1 MHTMN
6 LLSTPPV
13 GQPALLFVW
22 EHLVNFVAS
31 LAVYP
36 AGKRVLSVLALT
48 GTALVVNSAAQ
59 DFGTAQNKRGAV
71 VKTYHDRGEFDGVVL
86 VAEGDAIKFLGAFGT
101 AGPDEE
107 APAMTPQTVFPICSV
122 TKQFTAVLILQLVD
136 AGKLRLESTLGE
148 ALPEF
153 RTDDAGRAVT
163 VRQLLCH
170 SSGLPSLEE
179 ALPEVDGVEGFYRL
193 TDLDFTLPLSVLQ
206 KYLRGPMRFAS
217 GSRFDY
223 NNADYWVLGT
233 LIEKLS
239 GKSYAALLDEHI
251 LKPLGMAHSGLCAPG
266 LALPPG
272 TALGKVKEPGN
283 GTLRPAPVL
292 RLENFWAA
300 GAMYSTAEDL
310 LRWDVALDTG
320 KLLSPTMQAAMF
332 TADPKLGFVAL
343 SSWVYRTAIPGAA
356 EKVLLVERQGEI
368 GAFHALSLRLPEK
381 HGHILLLSNLDVADL
396 NSTYMKKGLPYELMR
411 SFFPEEAEQKAAVQ

>member
-1 MHTMN
+1 MN
-6 LLSTPPV
+6 HLSSPLV
-13 GQPALLFVW
+13 RQPTLHPAW
-22 EHLVNFVAS
+22 EHLVKSSAW
-31 LAVYP
+31 LALHP
-36 AGKRVLSVLALT
+36 AVRRLLLLPTLMGTVLATSLT
-48 GTALVVNSAAQ
+48 AQ
-59 DFGTAQNKRGAV
+59 DLGPAPNAQAAI
-71 VKTYHDRGEFDGVVL
+71 VKAYHDRGEFDGVVL
-86 VAEGDAIKFLGAFGT
+86 VAEGDTIKFLGAFGT
-101 AGPDEE
+101 ASPDKE
-107 APAMTPQTVFPICSV
+107 APALTSQTVFPICSV

-148 ALPEF
+148 VLPEF
-153 RTDDAGRAVT
+153 RLDEAGRAVT

-193 TDLDFTLPLSVLQ
+193 TDLDFTSPLSVLQ

-233 LIEKLS
+233 LLEKLS
-239 GKSYAALLDEHI
+239 GKPYAALLDERA

-266 LALPPG
+266 SALPPG
-272 TALGKVKEPGN
+272 TALGKVKEPGS
-283 GTLRPAPVL
+283 GTLRPAPDL

-310 LRWDVALDTG
+310 LRWDVALDAG
-320 KLLSPTMQAAMF
+320 KLLSPAMQTAMF

-343 SSWVYRTAIPGAA
+343 SSWVYRTAVPGAA
-356 EKVLLVERQGEI
+356 DKVLLVERQGEI

-396 NSTYMKKGLPYELMR
+396 NSTYMKKGLPYELAQ
-411 SFFPEEAEQKAAVQ
+411 SLFPKEAEQGAVVR